1 MAKITILI
9 LCFTFSTF
17 SPIFAI
23 SNNLSN
29 KNVQII
35 YKAKPKK
42 KTSDKN
48 KLDRSKKSYWEKSN
62 KIFHRFFKSS
72 IYSDNNPA
80 NLGINSPFYN
90 FRFDLPS
97 INIQLANKSISPQMI
112 IDHFTTGEQLSI
124 NAQNEVYSNLSNI
137 HLLSQ
142 MNINP
147 FRLEFRKFRFS
158 SELVTLINGD
168 FSGEILSIPFSNLN
182 LGSDFDQ
189 KLDIEMVSFLKN
201 SIGIGHTYKT
211 KFATLRG
218 GVNYNYYKGII
229 YAKTFA
235 DTFNLTN
242 NLDNVSTKINLSVE
256 GSELFWNSIEGN
268 TVDETQLG
276 EISNGFDIGFGVNL
290 KKLIR
295 QNLDIELIIKN
306 IGATLTFKNAKN
318 EIYSNEI
325 NVNNI
330 VEFADSIHLL
340 SEGMDTIII
349 NKDIEIN
356 IPRKTILKATYQPIP
371 QFVFSGGFEKYS
383 TQFLSQQSKPNIHL
397 RAGYFPTNWFH
408 LSYGLKT
415 NNEQIVQSI
424 GTGVQTGV
432 MDILLNLSSYDGILN
447 RANGLGLGFR
457 ISFYL

>member
-1 MAKITILI
+1 MTKLILII
-9 LCFTFSTF
+9 LCFTFSTL

-23 SNNLSN
+23 TNNSTF
-29 KNVQII
+29 KSTQII
-35 YKAKPKK
+35 YKEKPKK

-48 KLDRSKKSYWEKSN
+48 KLDRSKKSYWKKSN
-62 KIFHRFFKSS
+62 IIFHRFFRSS

-97 INIQLANKSISPQMI
+97 INFQFTNKSISPQMI

-137 HLLSQ
+137 QLLSQ
-142 MNINP
+142 ININP
-147 FRLEFRKFRFS
+147 LLIEFSKFRFS
-158 SELVTLINGD
+158 SNLVTLVNGD
-168 FSGEILSIPFSNLN
+168 FSGEILSLPFANLN
-182 LGSDFDQ
+182 LGSNYNQ
-189 KLDIEMVSFLKN
+189 KLDVEMISFLKN

-218 GVNYNYYKGII
+218 GVNYNYYKGIV
-229 YAKTFA
+229 YAKTIA

-242 NLDNVSTKINLSVE
+242 NLDNVSTNINLSVE

-268 TVDETQLG
+268 AIDETQLG
-276 EISNGFDIGFGVNL
+276 ELSNGFDIGLGVNL

-295 QNLDIELIIKN
+295 QNLDIEIIIQN
-306 IGATLTFKNAKN
+306 IGASLTFKNAKN

-330 VEFADSIHLL
+330 VEFADSISLL
-340 SEGMDTIII
+340 SEGMDTMII
-349 NKDIEIN
+349 NSDITID

-383 TQFLSQQSKPNIHL
+383 SQFLSQQSKPNIHL
-397 RAGYFPTNWFH
+397 RAGFFPTNWFH
-408 LSYGLKT
+408 FSYSLKT

-424 GTGVQTGV
+424 GTGFQSGII
-432 MDILLNLSSYDGILN
+432 DILMNVSSFDGLLNS
-447 RANGLGLGFR
+447 ANGLGLGFR